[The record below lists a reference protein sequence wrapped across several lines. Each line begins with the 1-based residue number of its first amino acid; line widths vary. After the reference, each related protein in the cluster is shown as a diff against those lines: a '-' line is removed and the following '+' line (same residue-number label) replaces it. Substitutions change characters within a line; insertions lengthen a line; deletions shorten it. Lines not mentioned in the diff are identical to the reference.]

1 MLAWGHRNFARNSV
15 KALFLLLLAVIAA
28 LPALPA
34 LASDTQPPVLTSFTF
49 TPMAVNTTTSSAT
62 ITLTAQATDDL
73 SGVSS
78 LDPALTSPSGNNT
91 YGCGMSLISGTYL
104 NGTYQCTITIPAY
117 SEAGTWTVPYVFLG
131 DSVGNVRWYYTADL
145 IALGFPTQLIVDSS
159 TTVVLTSSVDPSSYE
174 QSVTFTATATSS
186 NGNIPTGTVNFN
198 DGSTTIGSG
207 TLDASGVTTF
217 TTSSLAL
224 GSHTIVA
231 AYLGDSND
239 PAADSGPLI
248 QTVNQAATTTTMAS
262 SRNPSKAGHPVTFT
276 ASVTFANGIAPNG
289 DSVEFFDG
297 QGKLGTTTLSNG
309 NATLTT
315 SRLVAGIHQ
324 IWAKYLGDANLQ
336 TSKSVPI
343 RQGVKP

>member
-1 MLAWGHRNFARNSV
+1 MSAWGNCNFARNSV
-15 KALFLLLLAVIAA
+15 KTLFLLFLSAIAS
-28 LPALPA
+28 LTVR
-34 LASDTQPPVLTSFTF
+34 ASDTTPPTLTSFTF
-49 TPMAVNTTTSSAT
+49 SPTAVNTTTSYAT
-62 ITLTAQATDDL
+62 VNVTSQVTDDL
-73 SGVSS
+73 SGV
-78 LDPALTSPSGNNT
+78 LYADMYFVSPSGTHLAHGQMNLT
-91 YGCGMSLISGTYL
+91 SGTNL
-104 NGTYQCTITIPAY
+104 NGTWTGIATIPAY
-117 SEAGTWTVPYVFLG
+117 SEAGTWMASYVVVG
-131 DSVGNVRWYYTADL
+131 YDVGNYKYYYPADL
-145 IALGFPTQLIVDSS
+145 QALGFPTQLIVDSS
-159 TTVVLTSSVDPSSYE
+159 ATVVLASSTEPSSYA

-186 NGNIPTGTVNFN
+186 NGNTPTGTVNFN

-239 PAADSGPLI
+239 PAADSPPLI
-248 QTVNQAATTTTMAS
+248 QTVNQAATTTTIAS
-262 SRNPSKAGHPVTFT
+262 TRNPPEPGPPVTFP
-276 ASVTFANGIAPNG
+276 ASVSFANGVAPNG

-309 NATLTT
+309 SATLTT